1 MFSYLRRAV
10 IDIMSDL
17 VPHTSILVATFKEL
31 LQVPTRQNLDATR
44 LIVKGTFEDT
54 ERQLFGF
61 LVIKAIRDNLH
72 CLATCLR
79 QDERHWPACEF
90 KQGPEGPASCYTAI
104 LDSVHYT
111 LKQQLDKIMD
121 LIQVLIDE
129 QCYEFDMYHNMLVRH
144 PL

>member
-1 MFSYLRRAV
+1 MFSYLRHAV
-10 IDIMSDL
+10 IDIMSDS
-17 VPHTSILVATFKEL
+17 VPHTSILVNTFTEL
-31 LQVPTRQNLDATR
+31 LKAPTRKNLDDTR
-44 LIVKGTFEDT
+44 LIVEGTFEDT
-54 ERQLFGF
+54 NRQLLGF
-61 LVIKAIRDNLH
+61 LVIETIKKNLH

-90 KQGPEGPASCYTAI
+90 KQGPEGPAIRYTEI

-111 LKQQLDKIMD
+111 LKQKLDKTMD

-129 QCYEFDMYHNMLVRH
+129 QCYEFDMYHNMLVKH